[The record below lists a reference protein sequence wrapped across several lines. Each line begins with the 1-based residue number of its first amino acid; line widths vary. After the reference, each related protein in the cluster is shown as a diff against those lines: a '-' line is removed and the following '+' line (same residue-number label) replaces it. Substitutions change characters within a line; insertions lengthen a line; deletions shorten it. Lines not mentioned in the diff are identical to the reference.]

1 MMMIAVKF
9 SSDHNG
15 DNNSYDDYSNRNE
28 YD

>member
-15 DNNSYDDYSNRNE
+15 DNNSYDDYSNRNK
-28 YD
+28 DD